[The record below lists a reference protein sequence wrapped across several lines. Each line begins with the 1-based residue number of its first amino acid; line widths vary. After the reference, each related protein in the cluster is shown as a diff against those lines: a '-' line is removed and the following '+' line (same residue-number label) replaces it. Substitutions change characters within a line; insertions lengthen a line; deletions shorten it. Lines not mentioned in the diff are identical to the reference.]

1 MQLTVLNSSAA
12 RLIFLVQKWTILLY
26 SQEVLSIYDIYRY
39 NWFIR
44 IPHIINLYNVR
55 IRNLVFTDRFHT
67 DIKTVMRFIFIP
79 KCWSSGINEHFCYI
93 YWKRF
98 LFVGSTD
105 TIDLHRYRI
114 SPIHLIA
121 TAVIAFMTTGFSTVM
136 PTYAGA
142 VAFTASSYY
151 RNVERGDSDDE
162 WGIVG
167 DLYHFFPHDA
177 DPAVD
182 LENEAP
188 SSAVRYRKPV
198 FFPFHLYLF
207 ALAEREWFIIFC
219 HAMCMIEELCYIT
232 QNWTETIK

>member
-1 MQLTVLNSSAA
+1 MN
-12 RLIFLVQKWTILLY
+12 IFLKDQTIWKQRVQVLLIYLFLNIIPLSLALCFKWRAYLNDLLN
-26 SQEVLSIYDIYRY
+26 I
-39 NWFIR
+39 
-44 IPHIINLYNVR
+44 
-55 IRNLVFTDRFHT
+55 
-67 DIKTVMRFIFIP
+67 

-105 TIDLHRYRI
+105 TIDLRRYRI

-177 DPAVD
+177 DPAAD
-182 LENEAP
+182 LENKAP

-207 ALAEREWFIIFC
+207 ALAERERFIIFC

>member
-1 MQLTVLNSSAA
+1 MN
-12 RLIFLVQKWTILLY
+12 IFLKDQTIWKQRVQVLLIYLFLNIIPLSLALCFKWRAYLNDLLN
-26 SQEVLSIYDIYRY
+26 I
-39 NWFIR
+39 
-44 IPHIINLYNVR
+44 
-55 IRNLVFTDRFHT
+55 
-67 DIKTVMRFIFIP
+67 

-136 PTYAGA
+136 PTCAGV

-177 DPAVD
+177 DPAAD
-182 LENEAP
+182 LENKAP

-207 ALAEREWFIIFC
+207 ALAKREWFIIFC

>member
-1 MQLTVLNSSAA
+1 MN
-12 RLIFLVQKWTILLY
+12 IFLKDQTIWKQRVQVLLIYLFLNIIPLSLALCFKWRAYLNDLLN
-26 SQEVLSIYDIYRY
+26 I
-39 NWFIR
+39 
-44 IPHIINLYNVR
+44 
-55 IRNLVFTDRFHT
+55 
-67 DIKTVMRFIFIP
+67 
-79 KCWSSGINEHFCYI
+79 KCWSSGINEHFCHI

-177 DPAVD
+177 DPAAD
-182 LENEAP
+182 LENKAP

>member
-1 MQLTVLNSSAA
+1 MN
-12 RLIFLVQKWTILLY
+12 IFLKDQTIWKQRVQVLLIYLFLNIIPLSLALCFKWRAYLNDLLN
-26 SQEVLSIYDIYRY
+26 I
-39 NWFIR
+39 
-44 IPHIINLYNVR
+44 
-55 IRNLVFTDRFHT
+55 
-67 DIKTVMRFIFIP
+67 

-177 DPAVD
+177 DPAAD
-182 LENEAP
+182 LENKAP

-207 ALAEREWFIIFC
+207 ALAEREWLIIFC

>member
-1 MQLTVLNSSAA
+1 MN
-12 RLIFLVQKWTILLY
+12 IFLKDQTIWKQRVQVLLIYLFLNIIPLSLALCFKWRAYLNDLLN
-26 SQEVLSIYDIYRY
+26 I
-39 NWFIR
+39 
-44 IPHIINLYNVR
+44 
-55 IRNLVFTDRFHT
+55 
-67 DIKTVMRFIFIP
+67 

-93 YWKRF
+93 YRKRF

-105 TIDLHRYRI
+105 TIGLHRYRI

-121 TAVIAFMTTGFSTVM
+121 TAVIAFMMTGFSTVM
-136 PTYAGA
+136 PTCAGA

-162 WGIVG
+162 WGLVG

>member
-1 MQLTVLNSSAA
+1 MN
-12 RLIFLVQKWTILLY
+12 IFLKDQTIWKQRVQVLLIYLFLNIIPLSLALCFKWRVYLNDLLN
-26 SQEVLSIYDIYRY
+26 I
-39 NWFIR
+39 
-44 IPHIINLYNVR
+44 
-55 IRNLVFTDRFHT
+55 
-67 DIKTVMRFIFIP
+67 

-177 DPAVD
+177 DPAAD
-182 LENEAP
+182 LENKAP

>member
-1 MQLTVLNSSAA
+1 MN
-12 RLIFLVQKWTILLY
+12 IFLKDQTIWKQRVQVLLIYLFLNIIPLSLALCFKWRAYLNDLLN
-26 SQEVLSIYDIYRY
+26 I
-39 NWFIR
+39 
-44 IPHIINLYNVR
+44 
-55 IRNLVFTDRFHT
+55 
-67 DIKTVMRFIFIP
+67 

-177 DPAVD
+177 DPAAD
-182 LENEAP
+182 LENKAP